1 MAVIIWEEPVAVG
14 NRYLAVELTFT
25 ICVRLV
31 PNIGGVLK
39 EVLEVEDV
47 QITVVLGLEAINAVL
62 ALSAVLSEHEIMA
75 LRLEASETVQAA
87 GQLVIRII
95 PEPTSPSY

>member
-14 NRYLAVELTFT
+14 NIYWPVEVTFT

-39 EVLEVEDV
+39 GV
-47 QITVVLGLEAINAVL
+47 QISVVLGLETINAVL
-62 ALSAVLSEHEIMA
+62 ALSAVVKFEITV
-75 LRLEASETVQAA
+75 LRLEMPELVQDA
-87 GQLVIRII
+87 GEPVIRMI